1 MRAIIYAR
9 FSPRPK
15 DQSENTETI
24 ESQLKRCREFATFL
38 RYEIAGAYFDK
49 DLSGKDMRRPQ
60 LQAALAH
67 VKRFGQS
74 GVLIVYSL
82 SRLSR
87 LTTDRIEIADD
98 LSRRGA
104 QLASVTEMF
113 DTSTAHGRMIYNIM
127 AAIDQGVREIG
138 NEATS
143 HKMLDYQD
151 DGNGGGRRMSRPDKL
166 RYGWE
171 VDPDSAPHAKSK
183 MPTGVRESPEE
194 QATIRRIVIMSTAGG
209 FNGAKIAR
217 VLENAG
223 VLFRGRTTWNAA
235 TIRRII
241 RREG

>member
-1 MRAIIYAR
+1 MKAIIYAR
-9 FSPRPK
+9 YSPRPK
-15 DQSENTETI
+15 DQSETTETI
-24 ESQLKRCREFATFL
+24 ESQTKRCNAFA
-38 RYEIAGAYFDK
+38 AYLGHELEAEYSDR
-49 DLSGKDMRRPQ
+49 DMSGKNTDRPG

-67 VKRFGQS
+67 VKRFGKH

-87 LTTDRIEIADD
+87 SVKDRIEIAED
-98 LSRRGA
+98 LTRRGV

-113 DTSTAHGRMIYNIM
+113 DTSRAHGRMIFNIM

-143 HKMLDYQD
+143 DKMIDYQD
-151 DGNGGGRRMSRPDKL
+151 NGNGEGRRMGRVDKL

-171 VDPDSAPHAKSK
+171 PDPDSPAHPKSGL
-183 MPTGVRESPEE
+183 PTGVRECAEE
-194 QATIRRIVIMSTAGG
+194 QGIIKRILGLHKRGVGGNAIQRYLQTAGV
-209 FNGAKIAR
+209 KY
-217 VLENAG
+217 
-223 VLFRGRTTWNAA
+223 RGRDHWNAT